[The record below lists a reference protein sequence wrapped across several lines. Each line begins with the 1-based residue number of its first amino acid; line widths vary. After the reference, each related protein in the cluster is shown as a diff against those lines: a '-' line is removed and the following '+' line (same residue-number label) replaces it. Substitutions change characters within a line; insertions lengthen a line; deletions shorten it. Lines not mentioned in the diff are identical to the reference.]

1 VRSLFVLLIL
11 FSAGVAEARGLRDR
25 ARDSDGPCDASLLPP
40 GAGISGCPQ
49 LLDFDDQ
56 PWRRRDPMDQLPPPE
71 QKPLW
76 VPPLA
81 PSAQSR
87 RP

>member
-1 VRSLFVLLIL
+1 VRSLVVLLIL
-11 FSAGVAEARGLRDR
+11 VITGGAEARGLRDR
-25 ARDSDGPCDASLLPP
+25 ARDTDGPCEPGPP
-40 GAGISGCPQ
+40 GSGVSGCPQ

-56 PWRRRDPMDQLPPPE
+56 PWRRRDPADQLPPPE

-81 PSAQSR
+81 PSAPSR
-87 RP
+87 R